1 MFISLTGRTI
11 ALRKASPYDL
21 SDFRFSPT
29 ELQDKY
35 ADGVRHAE
43 HPHFTRDQ
51 WLDEI
56 IRGAS
61 QLGYW
66 QWVFERV
73 QADDETYLLRH

>member
-21 SDFRFSPT
+21 NDFRCSPN

-35 ADGVRHAE
+35 AVGHRHAE
-43 HPHFTRDQ
+43 HPHFSRAQ
-51 WLDEI
+51 WLHAI
-56 IRGAS
+56 NGGATL
-61 QLGYW
+61 LGYW
-66 QWVFERV
+66 QWVFEQV